1 MMNAVKLLKQDHKLV
16 SDLFEEFEEADEGEK
31 SSIAERICKLLT
43 VHAQIE
49 EELLYPQAREALDEE
64 DAELVSEAAVEHA
77 TAKDLIAQIEQSGE
91 GEELW
96 EAKVKVLGEYIKHH
110 VKEEEGELF
119 PKLQKTD
126 LDLDELGEQLAE
138 RKSEL
143 MSEMGV
149 PMEAEEEEE
158 EEEAP
163 RRSRSGSSSR
173 GRGRGTGHRPTPS
186 RARRG
191 KSR

>member
-1 MMNAVKLLKQDHKLV
+1 
-16 SDLFEEFEEADEGEK
+16 
-31 SSIAERICKLLT
+31 
-43 VHAQIE
+43 
-49 EELLYPQAREALDEE
+49 
-64 DAELVSEAAVEHA
+64 
-77 TAKDLIAQIEQSGE
+77 
-91 GEELW
+91 
-96 EAKVKVLGEYIKHH
+96 VKVLGEYIRHH

-119 PKLQKTD
+119 PKLQKAD

-173 GRGRGTGHRPTPS
+173 GRGRGTGHRPTAS